1 MSATATNYVPIKS
14 ICQKQILEQ
23 AQPLQR
29 TDDSIT
35 KVWSKTGSLSY
46 HYRDL
51 WAAVKLPK
59 NIQIGPF
66 LTTGYYTPLLIIIP

>member
-1 MSATATNYVPIKS
+1 MSATTTNYVATKS

-35 KVWSKTGSLSY
+35 KVWSKTGLLSY

-59 NIQIGPF
+59 TIQIGLFP
-66 LTTGYYTPLLIIIP
+66 TTGYYSPLLIIIP